1 MLSYTEENYLKA
13 IFHLSAGDHKE
24 VSTNE
29 LAAALNTRAASVTDM
44 VKRLSRKGLI
54 GYARYK
60 GARATARGKT
70 AALQVIRKHR
80 LWETF
85 LVDKLGFHWD
95 EVHDIAEQLEHIQ
108 STLLIERLDAFLGF
122 PSADPHGDPIPDR
135 EGKIK
140 IVQHVP
146 LSEVR
151 SDKVHFI
158 QSVKNS
164 SPSFLQ
170 YLDKI
175 GIYLGARV
183 KIVDRVDFDGSL
195 ELQVDKKK
203 CFLSREAAENILVN
217 E

>member
-13 IFHLSAGDHKE
+13 IFHLSEGDHKE

-60 GARATARGKT
+60 GARTTPRGKT

-95 EVHDIAEQLEHIQ
+95 EVHDVAEQLEHIQ
-108 STLLIERLDAFLGF
+108 SPLLIERLDAFLDF

-135 EGKIK
+135 EGKVK
-140 IVQHVP
+140 IARQVA
-146 LSEVR
+146 LSEVK

-175 GIYLGARV
+175 GVYIGACVR
-183 KIVDRVDFDGSL
+183 IVERIEFDGSL
-195 ELQVDKKK
+195 ELQIDKRK
-203 CFLSREAAENILVN
+203 CFISREAAENILVN